1 LIQKNADPRA
11 RSGRLLAV
19 TVTWWVR
26 WVAGSANVLKN
37 GYVEMVD
44 DDPMGF
50 IVRLQ

>member
-26 WVAGSANVLKN
+26 WVAGSAKAGQLSQHPS
-37 GYVEMVD
+37 G
-44 DDPMGF
+44 
-50 IVRLQ
+50 R